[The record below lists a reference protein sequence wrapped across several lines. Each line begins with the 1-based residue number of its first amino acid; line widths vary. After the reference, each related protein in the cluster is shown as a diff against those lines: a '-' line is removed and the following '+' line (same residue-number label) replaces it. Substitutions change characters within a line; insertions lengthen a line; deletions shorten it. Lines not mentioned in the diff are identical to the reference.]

1 MRTHRPQRLPQRHVK
16 NVRDV
21 VTAVV
26 CSALGLALL
35 LALGIFM
42 FSRLACG
49 GVPRLKDL
57 FVLATQLQRTH
68 ALEIVIRI
76 FYDI

>member
-1 MRTHRPQRLPQRHVK
+1 
-16 NVRDV
+16 
-21 VTAVV
+21 
-26 CSALGLALL
+26 
-35 LALGIFM
+35 M
-42 FSRLACG
+42 FSQLACR
-49 GVPRLKDL
+49 GVPGLNDL